1 MAASLGMFTLYAII
15 YKVLI
20 SLSPSKE
27 QILFEQQ
34 NYPVTAE
41 QIATPDYQY
50 QKELSARKCLP
61 EERAEFI
68 VIQGYES
75 IMNC

>member
-1 MAASLGMFTLYAII
+1 MYYKQTPLLMAASLGMFTLYAII

-50 QKELSARKCLP
+50 QKQQLI
-61 EERAEFI
+61 EETLITEI
-68 VIQGYES
+68 P
-75 IMNC
+75 NN